1 MLRKKLQRTIAETT
15 GYGNWGWINLFL
27 RSLWWLVLTAKPG
40 VWHHLGN
47 KPAGTLWGT
56 ILPPGMFMRDY
67 VEEVNWGG
75 KTHSQSGQHQSLG
88 WDAELR
94 KWTEHLHSSLC
105 FLTTPTMWPT
115 VPSLDFSTI
124 MDYSF
129 ELWTEI
135 NPYSLEVL
143 SSVYFSTAANITLSN
158 VPTDI
163 PGKLARNAVFQLSPF
178 CRSLSHIR
186 HFNWSEWLICAL
198 MFRSMIAKS
207 AT

>member
-1 MLRKKLQRTIAETT
+1 MISSNCQTWSLTSPRKQACGHT
-15 GYGNWGWINLFL
+15 
-27 RSLWWLVLTAKPG
+27 V
-40 VWHHLGN
+40 
-47 KPAGTLWGT
+47 
-56 ILPPGMFMRDY
+56 RDHFTSGHVY
-67 VEEVNWGG
+67 EGLCRRVNWDG
-75 KTHSQSGQHQSLG
+75 KTHSQSSQHQCLG

-94 KWTEHLHSSLC
+94 KWTEHQHSSLC
-105 FLTTPTMWPT
+105 FRTTPTLWPT

-135 NPYSLEVL
+135 SPYSLEVL